1 LKRVR
6 LTDLFEPGTLKKDST
21 YTAAVRMRLDTSQLP
36 RPFQL
41 SAVGSRDWNI
51 GSDWYRWTVAP

>member
-1 LKRVR
+1 
-6 LTDLFEPGTLKKDST
+6 
-21 YTAAVRMRLDTSQLP
+21 MRLDTSQLP

-41 SAVGSRDWNI
+41 TAVGSRDWNI